1 MSTAPSPAPAWSVA
15 TKAIAAA
22 AVLALAVI
30 TLASP
35 GATRMYESPWSWVH
49 GFALLVPA
57 VLLIWRAFDARHAL
71 VLPRR
76 AWCVLAFGLTTV
88 VLASAA
94 VSPYRASCLLWSAP
108 LLSAVAV
115 FFLAFDWLQ
124 SGPDSLEGRQFRL
137 LTGAGVF
144 LAVIA
149 LTSMGMWALNLSPPF
164 TASHLS
170 DIRNPF
176 PLGHSNYTAGIA
188 LLMLPC
194 FASLAWRRRGAARAA
209 WMVAAGLALASL
221 FTSGSRG
228 GLIGF
233 AVLVVVFIPIVTRA
247 LRLKLWMVI
256 LAGLL
261 VVGAL
266 LYWNPRLRA
275 MVLPTPAG
283 AEPNLSNVQ
292 RTAMLTAGLRMGDDR
307 PWLGWGP
314 GATPLAFPRYRAGLE
329 GGAENVLQLHSV
341 PAQLW
346 AELGAGGII
355 VALALLGLAIQSARP
370 SREARAVLLAF
381 SGYAVFSLTDW
392 QLDVPVFAF
401 ALAIGAAC
409 VAPIAP
415 RAAPGLRR
423 ALGFATVAALAVVIG
438 FGRVDPAPDLNVEA
452 LALAAQPGLADRAI
466 ALLNESLALN
476 PDQEIA
482 HFNLGWLLVVRDP
495 AAAEQHFLAAAHL
508 VPDKGGVY
516 FGLGLARFNRDQRAG
531 AVQAFALE
539 SINDPLFLTSPW
551 WRTTAFAGLREETS
565 QAVVRMTDEVSR
577 QEDSRDRRIAVEARY
592 LATLTR
598 WLAGR
603 KDPGE
608 PLGRAHTAERVAY
621 FVHQPDPPA
630 FDAAPIHFY
639 RRERIG
645 YPVLMRNLDLP
656 VPVDLFDVQENSL
669 ASDQFRFLFPA
680 KGWLPAPLL
689 LELLDHPSH

>member
-1 MSTAPSPAPAWSVA
+1 MSTAPSLSPGWSRLTNAVA
-15 TKAIAAA
+15 LAGLAA
-22 AVLALAVI
+22 LALI

-35 GATRMYESPWSWVH
+35 GATRMYEWPWSIAHDVV
-49 GFALLVPA
+49 LLVPA
-57 VLLIWRAFDARHAL
+57 VLLVWRAFDSRRPLAL
-71 VLPRR
+71 PSLC
-76 AWCVLAFGLTTV
+76 WCFLALGAV
-88 VLASAA
+88 VAVIGSALL
-94 VSPYRASCLLWSAP
+94 SPYRASCLLWSAP

-115 FFLAFDWLQ
+115 FFVAFDWLRA
-124 SGPDSLEGRQFRL
+124 GPDTIAAKQIRL
-137 LTGAGVF
+137 LTGAGIF

-149 LTSMGMWALNLSPPF
+149 LTSMVLWALNLSPPF

-194 FASLAWRRRGAARAA
+194 FASLAGRTRGATRAG
-209 WMVAAGLALASL
+209 WLVAAALALASL

-233 AVLVVVFIPIVTRA
+233 AVLVVVFIPTVTRA

-256 LAGLL
+256 LGGLL

-275 MVLPTPAG
+275 MALPTPAG

-292 RTAMLTAGLRMGDDR
+292 RTAMLAAGLRIGEDR
-307 PWLGWGP
+307 PILGWGP
-314 GATPLAFPRYRAGLE
+314 GATPLVFPRYRAGLD
-329 GGAENVLQLHSV
+329 GGAENVLQLHSL

-346 AELGAGGII
+346 AELGASGLI
-355 VALALLGLAIQSARP
+355 VALALAGLALRAAWPSPNARP
-370 SREARAVLLAF
+370 VLLALA
-381 SGYAVFSLTDW
+381 GYAVFSLTDW

-401 ALAIGAAC
+401 ALALATAWL
-409 VAPIAP
+409 APDASSVSPLSP
-415 RAAPGLRR
+415 RV
-423 ALGFATVAALAVVIG
+423 LGGATVAVLVLIG
-438 FGRVDPAPDLNVEA
+438 GLGRPDPTPDLNVQA
-452 LALAAQPGLADRAI
+452 LALAREPAQVDHAI

-516 FGLGLARFNRDQRAG
+516 FGLGLARFNRDQRDG

-539 SINDPLFLTSPW
+539 NLNDPLFLVSPW
-551 WRTTAFAGLREETS
+551 WRTTAFAGLRAETS
-565 QAVVRMTDEVSR
+565 RMVTRMADEIAQR
-577 QEDSRDRRIAVEARY
+577 AAAQNRRLAAEAHY
-592 LATLTR
+592 TATLAA
-598 WLAGR
+598 WLQGR
-603 KDPGE
+603 TS
-608 PLGRAHTAERVAY
+608 AAEMLDAALTPEQTAY
-621 FVHQPDPPA
+621 FARRPNVPA
-630 FDAAPIHFY
+630 FDAAAVRFY

-645 YPVLMRNLDLP
+645 YPVLMRDLDLP
-656 VPVDLFDVQENSL
+656 DPVDLFDVQENAL
-669 ASDQFRFLFPA
+669 ASDQFRFLFPP

-689 LELLDHPSH
+689 LELLDHPAH